1 MVAKY
6 ERLAKNLAIY
16 RLKNS
21 KNFYARIRVNGAE
34 IKRSLK
40 VADED
45 EAKFRAWELRSE
57 LENRNKQGLAIL
69 ANKKVYVEDIIN
81 SVIIQLDSKK
91 IQLQIYK

>member
-21 KNFYARIRVNGAE
+21 KNFYARIRVNGVE

-40 VADED
+40 VTDED

-57 LENRNKQGLAIL
+57 LEI
-69 ANKKVYVEDIIN
+69 
-81 SVIIQLDSKK
+81 SKD
-91 IQLQIYK
+91 